1 MPINYTL
8 KYEKIEF
15 EGGDISVRGLGT
27 PEIIQ
32 LVSVHTETAM
42 TLFGEIQAKASAN
55 EQLDLAEL
63 IFNFLTR
70 FQSAVAHAIA
80 LAADEPG
87 EVHTIARLPVD
98 VQMKA
103 LEVIG
108 RLSFA
113 MDGGAKKFWE
123 TVLKLA
129 AANSGLREK
138 ASQLTQM
145 FTSGSGI
152 SDLK

>member
-8 KYEKIEF
+8 KYETIEF
-15 EGGDISVRGLGT
+15 TGGSISVRGLGT

-32 LVSVHTETAM
+32 LVAVHSETAM
-42 TLFGEIQAKASAN
+42 TLFSEIQAKASKN
-55 EQLDLAEL
+55 EELDLAEL
-63 IFNFLTR
+63 IFSFLTR

-80 LAADEPG
+80 LAADEP
-87 EVHTIARLPVD
+87 EQVLMISTLPVD

-129 AANSGLREK
+129 TANSGLREK
-138 ASQLTQM
+138 ASQLTQTFM
-145 FTSGSGI
+145 SGSGL
-152 SDLK
+152 SDRK